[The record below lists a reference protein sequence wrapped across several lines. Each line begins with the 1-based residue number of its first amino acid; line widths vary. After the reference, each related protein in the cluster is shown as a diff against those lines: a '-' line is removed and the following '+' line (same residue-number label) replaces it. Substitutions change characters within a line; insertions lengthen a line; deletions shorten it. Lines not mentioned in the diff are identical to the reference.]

1 MIGQKAGLI
10 YAAEVNVSWNWAA
23 WSPCQFLTWPPGSSC
38 GGEGLGQGLGWPGG
52 SPHGR
57 HSFTTSP
64 GCPPSCS
71 WWWPRELVPNPA
83 FWDLMKACSNHFPV
97 AFNLKRLHFA
107 GAVGEQAR
115 TSLLSEDKIKFFM
128 WCCCIKRANL
138 VSCNMWIMALACDV
152 KIFHTP
158 HK

>member
-1 MIGQKAGLI
+1 MLQKWMFLEIERVGVPANFSPGRQGAAVVEKGWDRVWAGL
-10 YAAEVNVSWNWAA
+10 
-23 WSPCQFLTWPPGSSC
+23 
-38 GGEGLGQGLGWPGG
+38 GG

-64 GCPPSCS
+64 RCPPSCS

-83 FWDLMKACSNHFPV
+83 FWNLMKACSNHFPV

-107 GAVGEQAR
+107 GLVGEQAR

-158 HK
+158 RK